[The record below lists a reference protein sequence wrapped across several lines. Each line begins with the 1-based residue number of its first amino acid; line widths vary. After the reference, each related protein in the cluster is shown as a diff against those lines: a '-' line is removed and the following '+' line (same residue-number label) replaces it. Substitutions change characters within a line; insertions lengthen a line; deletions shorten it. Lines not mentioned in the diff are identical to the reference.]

1 MLVCDC
7 FAVASPGTGGSVGAM
22 LQLLHRWQKWPLY
35 LRTLIG
41 MALGAAIGLWQG
53 PSAAAL
59 AKPGGILMSLV
70 QMLAA
75 PVAFFAIVH
84 ALAGAKIEKGK
95 TPHLFRLLITN
106 TIAAIV
112 IGMTVAN
119 VIQPG
124 KRNELAAERAAAEQ
138 QAVALQDTIQATTA
152 HAKETKLT
160 DSIYQILERLPKT
173 VLGPFTDGNVLGVV
187 VLAILLGLALRQ
199 VSPDIHATTTTVKV
213 FMDAFITILHWVVQL
228 VPLIVMGVVAAEVGK
243 NGFTSFI
250 NLLWL
255 VVAVLVA
262 LSLQFLYYMTR
273 IYLQSWVTPR
283 VLIRHCRDAL
293 VMAFSTSSSTA
304 TMPVTYE
311 CLRTNLK
318 LRKQSA
324 NLGALV
330 GANFNNDGTALYE
343 SMAALFIAQLI
354 GMDLSLSEQLII
366 VLCAMAASLGAAG
379 IPSSGMLTMTL
390 VLTAVG
396 LPLHY
401 SLLLIPIDW
410 FLDRFR
416 TMINVSGDLCVACVL
431 DGKHPES
438 EHVTE

>member
-1 MLVCDC
+1 MFD
-7 FAVASPGTGGSVGAM
+7 
-22 LQLLHRWQKWPLY
+22 LLRRWQQWPLY
-35 LRTLIG
+35 LRTLMG
-41 MALGAAIGLWQG
+41 MLIGAAIGLWQG
-53 PSAAAL
+53 PQAAAL
-59 AKPGGILMSLV
+59 AKPGTILMGLV

-95 TPHLFRLLITN
+95 TPQLVRLLLTN

-119 VIQPG
+119 VLQPG
-124 KRNELAAERAAAEQ
+124 KRNALEQERVVVEQ
-138 QAVALQDTIQATTA
+138 QAVALKDTIQTVQ
-152 HAKETKLT
+152 AKASEGKLT

-187 VLAILLGLALRQ
+187 VLAILLGLALRK

-228 VPLIVMGVVAAEVGK
+228 VPLIVMGVVAAEVGN
-243 NGFTSFI
+243 NGFRSFV
-250 NLLWL
+250 NLVWL
-255 VVAVLVA
+255 VVAVLLA
-262 LSLQFLYYMTR
+262 LGLQFVYYMTR
-273 IYLQSWVTPR
+273 VALQSWVTPR
-283 VLIRHCRDAL
+283 LLIRHCRDAL

-311 CLRTNLK
+311 CLRGNLK

-354 GMDLSLSEQLII
+354 GMDLSLGEQLII

-396 LPLHY
+396 LPLEY

-431 DGKHPES
+431 DGKEPES
-438 EHVTE
+438 GHVP

>member
-1 MLVCDC
+1 M
-7 FAVASPGTGGSVGAM
+7 FS
-22 LQLLHRWQKWPLY
+22 LLERWQKIPLY
-35 LRTLIG
+35 LRTLMG
-41 MALGAAIGLWQG
+41 MALGAVIGVWQG
-53 PSAAAL
+53 GDAAAL
-59 AKPGGILMSLV
+59 AKPGGILMGLV

-84 ALAGAKIEKGK
+84 ALASAKIENGK
-95 TPHLFRLLITN
+95 TPHLIRLLITN
-106 TIAAIV
+106 TIAAII
-112 IGMTVAN
+112 IGMGVAN
-119 VIQPG
+119 LLQPG
-124 KRNELAAERAAAEQ
+124 KRNALTEEVASVEKKAADMQGTIAAVQ
-138 QAVALQDTIQATTA
+138 QSAAQTSV
-152 HAKETKLT
+152 T

-173 VLGPFTDGNVLGVV
+173 VLGPFTDGNVLGVI
-187 VLAILLGLALRQ
+187 VLAILLGLALRK

-228 VPLIVMGVVAAEVGK
+228 VPLIVMGVVAAEVGQ
-243 NGFTSFI
+243 NGFSSFV

-255 VVAVLVA
+255 VVAVLLA
-262 LSLQFLYYMTR
+262 LTLQFIYYMTR
-273 IYLQSWVTPR
+273 ISLQSWVTPR
-283 VLIRHCRDAL
+283 MVIHHCRDAL

-311 CLRTNLK
+311 CLRGNLK

-343 SMAALFIAQLI
+343 AMAALFIAQLI
-354 GMDLSLSEQLII
+354 GLDLSLTEQLII

-431 DGKHPES
+431 DGKEPES
-438 EHVTE
+438 GIVPGG

>member
-1 MLVCDC
+1 MPS
-7 FAVASPGTGGSVGAM
+7 FAFASDGIPRYEGGMVN
-22 LQLLHRWQKWPLY
+22 LLERWQNIPLY

-41 MALGAAIGLWQG
+41 MALGAVVGLWQG
-53 PSAAAL
+53 PDAVAL
-59 AKPGGILMSLV
+59 AKPGSILMGLV

-95 TPHLFRLLITN
+95 TPQLIRLLVTN
-106 TIAAIV
+106 TIAAII
-112 IGMTVAN
+112 IGMGVAN
-119 VIQPG
+119 LIQPG
-124 KRNELAAERAAAEQ
+124 KRNALEQERAVVKE
-138 QAVALQDTIQATTA
+138 QAVQLQDTISAVQASA
-152 HAKETKLT
+152 QEANLT

-187 VLAILLGLALRQ
+187 VLAILLGLALRR

-213 FMDAFITILHWVVQL
+213 FMDAFIAILHWVVQL
-228 VPLIVMGVVAAEVGK
+228 VPFIVLGVVAAEVGK
-243 NGFTSFI
+243 NGFSSFL

-255 VVAVLVA
+255 VVAVILA
-262 LSLQFLYYMTR
+262 LSLQFCYYMLR
-273 IYLQSWVTPR
+273 VKLQSWVTPR
-283 VLIRHCRDAL
+283 LLIRHCRDAL

-311 CLRTNLK
+311 CLRNNLK

-343 SMAALFIAQLI
+343 SMAALFIAQLL
-354 GMDLSLSEQLII
+354 GADLSLAQQLII
-366 VLCAMAASLGAAG
+366 VLCAMAASIGAAG

-396 LPLHY
+396 LPLEY
-401 SLLLIPIDW
+401 SLLLIPVDW

-431 DGKHPES
+431 DGKQPES
-438 EHVTE
+438 GHLPTS

>member
-1 MLVCDC
+1 MQD
-7 FAVASPGTGGSVGAM
+7 FTVASGGGTGSVDLM
-22 LQLLHRWQKWPLY
+22 IRLLRRWQQWPLY

-41 MALGAAIGLWQG
+41 MILGAIIGYWQG
-53 PSAAAL
+53 PQAAGL
-59 AKPGGILMSLV
+59 AKPSGILMSLV

-95 TPHLFRLLITN
+95 TPQLIRLLFTN
-106 TIAAIV
+106 TVAAIV

-124 KRNELAAERAAAEQ
+124 KRNALESERAEVAQ
-138 QAVALQDTIQATTA
+138 RAVELKDTIRSVETK
-152 HAKETKLT
+152 AKEGKLT

-187 VLAILLGLALRQ
+187 VLALLLGLALRQ

-228 VPLIVMGVVAAEVGK
+228 VPLIVMGVVAAEVG
-243 NGFTSFI
+243 NHGLSSFV

-255 VVAVLVA
+255 ILAVLLA
-262 LSLQFLYYMTR
+262 LSLQFIYYMGR

-283 VLIRHCRDAL
+283 MLLHHCRDAL
-293 VMAFSTSSSTA
+293 VMAFSTASSTA

-311 CLRTNLK
+311 CLRGNLK

-343 SMAALFIAQLI
+343 SMAALFIAQLM
-354 GMDLSLSEQLII
+354 GMEMSLGEQLII
-366 VLCAMAASLGAAG
+366 VLCSMVASMGAAG

-390 VLTAVG
+390 VLAAVG

-401 SLLLIPIDW
+401 SMLLIPIDW

-416 TMINVSGDLCVACVL
+416 TMINVCGDLCVACVL
-431 DGKHPES
+431 DGKEPES
-438 EHVTE
+438 GHAP

>member
-1 MLVCDC
+1 M
-7 FAVASPGTGGSVGAM
+7 
-22 LQLLHRWQKWPLY
+22 QLLDRWQKIPLY

-41 MALGAAIGLWQG
+41 MALGAAVGLWKG
-53 PSAAAL
+53 PDAAAL
-59 AKPGGILMSLV
+59 AKPGSILMGLV

-95 TPHLFRLLITN
+95 TPHLIRLLLTN
-106 TIAAIV
+106 TVAAII
-112 IGMTVAN
+112 IGMSVAN
-119 VIQPG
+119 LIQPG
-124 KRNELAAERAAAEQ
+124 KRNALQEEVAEVEK
-138 QAVALQDTIQATTA
+138 QAVQLQDTIIDVSQRAQ
-152 HAKETKLT
+152 ESQLV

-173 VLGPFTDGNVLGVV
+173 VLGPFTDGNVLGVI
-187 VLAILLGLALRQ
+187 VLAILLGLALRK
-199 VSPDIHATTTTVKV
+199 VSPNIEATTTTVKV
-213 FMDAFITILHWVVQL
+213 FMDAFIAILHWVVQL
-228 VPLIVMGVVAAEVGK
+228 VPIIVFGVVAAEVGK
-243 NGFTSFI
+243 NGFESFF

-255 VVAVLVA
+255 VAAVLLA
-262 LSLQFLYYMTR
+262 LTLQFTYYMVR
-273 IYLQSWVTPR
+273 VWLQSWVTPR
-283 VLIRHCRDAL
+283 MLIRHCRDAL

-311 CLRTNLK
+311 CLRNNLK

-343 SMAALFIAQLI
+343 SMAALFIAQLL
-354 GMDLSLSEQLII
+354 GADLSFAEQLII
-366 VLCAMAASLGAAG
+366 MLCAMAASLGAAG

-396 LPLHY
+396 LPLEY
-401 SLLLIPIDW
+401 SLLLIPVDW

-438 EHVTE
+438 EHLP

>member
-1 MLVCDC
+1 MFD
-7 FAVASPGTGGSVGAM
+7 
-22 LQLLHRWQKWPLY
+22 LLRRWQQWPLY
-35 LRTLIG
+35 LRTLMG
-41 MALGAAIGLWQG
+41 MLIGAAIGLWQG
-53 PSAAAL
+53 PQAAAL
-59 AKPGGILMSLV
+59 AKPGTILMGLV

-95 TPHLFRLLITN
+95 TPQLVRLLLTN

-119 VIQPG
+119 VLQPG
-124 KRNELAAERAAAEQ
+124 KRNALQAERTAVEQ
-138 QAVALQDTIQATTA
+138 QAVALKDTIQTVQ
-152 HAKETKLT
+152 AKASEGKLT

-187 VLAILLGLALRQ
+187 VLAILLGLALRK

-228 VPLIVMGVVAAEVGK
+228 VPLIVMGVVAAEVGN
-243 NGFTSFI
+243 NGFRSFV
-250 NLLWL
+250 NLVWL
-255 VVAVLVA
+255 VVAVLLA
-262 LSLQFLYYMTR
+262 LGLQFVYYMTR
-273 IYLQSWVTPR
+273 VALQSWVTPR
-283 VLIRHCRDAL
+283 LLIRHCRDAL

-311 CLRTNLK
+311 CLRGNLK

-343 SMAALFIAQLI
+343 SMAALFIAQLT
-354 GMDLSLSEQLII
+354 GMDLSLGEQLII

-396 LPLHY
+396 LPLEY

-431 DGKHPES
+431 DGKEPES
-438 EHVTE
+438 GHVP

>member
-1 MLVCDC
+1 MISLID
-7 FAVASPGTGGSVGAM
+7 
-22 LQLLHRWQKWPLY
+22 RWQKWPLY
-35 LRTLIG
+35 ARTLMG
-41 MALGAAIGLWQG
+41 MALGAVIGIWQG
-53 PSAAAL
+53 EAAVAL
-59 AKPGGILMSLV
+59 AKPGSILMSLV

-95 TPHLFRLLITN
+95 TPQLVRLLITN
-106 TIAAIV
+106 TIVAIIV
-112 IGMTVAN
+112 GMTVAN

-124 KRNELAAERAAAEQ
+124 KRNDLAEERAQVQQ
-138 QAVALQDTIQATTA
+138 QAASLQDAIEVAQQNAQKTSVI
-152 HAKETKLT
+152 

-173 VLGPFTDGNVLGVV
+173 ILGPFTDGNVLGVV
-187 VLAILLGLALRQ
+187 VLAIFLGLALRK
-199 VSPDIHATTTTVKV
+199 VSPDVHATTTTVKV
-213 FMDAFITILHWVVQL
+213 FMDAFILILHWVVQL
-228 VPLIVMGVVAAEVGK
+228 VPLIVMGVVAAEVGQ
-243 NGFTSFI
+243 NGFTSFV

-255 VVAVLVA
+255 VIAVLVA
-262 LSLQFLYYMTR
+262 LSLQFIYYMTR
-273 IYLQSWVTPR
+273 ISVQSWVTPR
-283 VLIRHCRDAL
+283 LLLRHCRDAL

-304 TMPVTYE
+304 TMPLTYE

-354 GMDLSLSEQLII
+354 GMDLSLSQQLI
-366 VLCAMAASLGAAG
+366 VVFCAMAASLGAAG

-396 LPLHY
+396 LPLEY

-416 TMINVSGDLCVACVL
+416 TMINVCGDLCVACVL
-431 DGKHPES
+431 DGKQPES
-438 EHVTE
+438 GHLPE

>member
-1 MLVCDC
+1 M
-7 FAVASPGTGGSVGAM
+7 FS
-22 LQLLHRWQKWPLY
+22 LLERWQKIPLY
-35 LRTLIG
+35 LRTLMG
-41 MALGAAIGLWQG
+41 MALGAVIGVWQG
-53 PSAAAL
+53 GDAAAL
-59 AKPGGILMSLV
+59 AKPGGILMGLV

-84 ALAGAKIEKGK
+84 ALAGAKIENGK
-95 TPHLFRLLITN
+95 TPHLIRLLITN
-106 TIAAIV
+106 TIAAII
-112 IGMTVAN
+112 IGMGVAN
-119 VIQPG
+119 LLQPG
-124 KRNELAAERAAAEQ
+124 KRNALTEEVASVEKKAADMQGTIAAVQ
-138 QAVALQDTIQATTA
+138 QSAAQTSV
-152 HAKETKLT
+152 T

-173 VLGPFTDGNVLGVV
+173 VLGPFTDGNVLGVI
-187 VLAILLGLALRQ
+187 VLAILLGLALRK

-228 VPLIVMGVVAAEVGK
+228 VPLIVMGVVAAEVGQ
-243 NGFTSFI
+243 NGFSSFV

-255 VVAVLVA
+255 VVAVLLA
-262 LSLQFLYYMTR
+262 LTLQFIYYMTR
-273 IYLQSWVTPR
+273 ISLQSWVTPR
-283 VLIRHCRDAL
+283 MVIHHCRDAL

-311 CLRTNLK
+311 CLRGNLK

-343 SMAALFIAQLI
+343 AMAALFIAQLI
-354 GMDLSLSEQLII
+354 GLDLSLTEQLII

-431 DGKHPES
+431 DGKEPES
-438 EHVTE
+438 GIVPGG

>member
-1 MLVCDC
+1 MFD
-7 FAVASPGTGGSVGAM
+7 
-22 LQLLHRWQKWPLY
+22 LLRRWQLWPLY

-41 MALGAAIGLWQG
+41 MLIGAAIGLWQG
-53 PSAAAL
+53 PQAAAL
-59 AKPGGILMSLV
+59 AKPGTILMGLV

-95 TPHLFRLLITN
+95 TPQLVRLLLTN

-119 VIQPG
+119 VLQPG
-124 KRNELAAERAAAEQ
+124 KRNALQAERVAVEQ
-138 QAVALQDTIQATTA
+138 QAVALKDTIQTVQ
-152 HAKETKLT
+152 AKASEGKLT

-187 VLAILLGLALRQ
+187 VLAILLGLALRK

-228 VPLIVMGVVAAEVGK
+228 VPLIVMGVVAAEVGN
-243 NGFTSFI
+243 NGFRSFV
-250 NLLWL
+250 NLVWL
-255 VVAVLVA
+255 VVAVLLA
-262 LSLQFLYYMTR
+262 LGLQFVYYMTR
-273 IYLQSWVTPR
+273 VALQSWVTPR
-283 VLIRHCRDAL
+283 LLIRHCRDAL

-311 CLRTNLK
+311 CLRGNLK

-343 SMAALFIAQLI
+343 SMAALFIAQLT
-354 GMDLSLSEQLII
+354 GMDLSLGEQLII

-396 LPLHY
+396 LPLEY

-431 DGKHPES
+431 DGKEPES
-438 EHVTE
+438 GHVP

>member
-1 MLVCDC
+1 MID
-7 FAVASPGTGGSVGAM
+7 
-22 LQLLHRWQKWPLY
+22 LLRRWQQWPLY

-41 MALGAAIGLWQG
+41 MLLGAAIGCWQG
-53 PSAAAL
+53 PQAAAL
-59 AKPGGILMSLV
+59 AKPGSILMGLV

-84 ALAGAKIEKGK
+84 ALAGAKIAKGK
-95 TPHLFRLLITN
+95 TPQLIRLLLTN

-119 VIQPG
+119 VLQPG
-124 KRNELAAERAAAEQ
+124 KRNALLEERTAVEQ
-138 QAVALQDTIQATTA
+138 QAVALQDTIENLQ
-152 HAKETKLT
+152 TKACEGKLA

-187 VLAILLGLALRQ
+187 VLAILLGLALRK
-199 VSPDIHATTTTVKV
+199 VAPDIHATTTTVKV

-228 VPLIVMGVVAAEVGK
+228 VPLIVMGVVAAEVGN
-243 NGFTSFI
+243 NGFRSFV

-255 VVAVLVA
+255 VVAVMLA
-262 LSLQFLYYMTR
+262 LGLQYLYYMTR
-273 IYLQSWVTPR
+273 VSLQSWVTPR
-283 VLIRHCRDAL
+283 LLIRHCRDAL

-311 CLRTNLK
+311 CLRSNLK

-343 SMAALFIAQLI
+343 SMAALFIAQLT
-354 GMDLSLSEQLII
+354 GMDLSLGEQLII

-431 DGKHPES
+431 DGKEPES
-438 EHVTE
+438 GHEP

>member
-1 MLVCDC
+1 M
-7 FAVASPGTGGSVGAM
+7 
-22 LQLLHRWQKWPLY
+22 QLIARWQKLPLY
-35 LRTLIG
+35 QRTLIG
-41 MALGAAIGLWQG
+41 MALGAGVGLWQG
-53 PSAAAL
+53 ADAVAL
-59 AKPGGILMSLV
+59 AKPGSILMSLV

-95 TPHLFRLLITN
+95 TPQLMTLLITN

-119 VIQPG
+119 LIQPG
-124 KRNELAAERAAAEQ
+124 KRKPLQESDRVGIEQ
-138 QAVALQDTIQATTA
+138 QAVQLQDTISAA
-152 HAKETKLT
+152 GRRAEETKVI
-160 DSIYQILERLPKT
+160 DSVYQILEKLPKT
-173 VLGPFTDGNVLGVV
+173 ILGPFTDGNVLGVI
-187 VLAILLGLALRQ
+187 VLAILLGLALRK
-199 VSPDIHATTTTVKV
+199 VSPDIHATITTVKV
-213 FMDAFITILHWVVQL
+213 FMDAFLAMLHWVVQL
-228 VPLIVMGVVAAEVGK
+228 VPFIVFGVVAAEVGK
-243 NGFTSFI
+243 NGFSSFLHLI
-250 NLLWL
+250 WL
-255 VVAVLVA
+255 IVAVLAA
-262 LSLQFLYYMTR
+262 LSLQFAYYMIR
-273 IYLQSWVTPR
+273 VSLQSWVSPR
-283 VLIRHCRDAL
+283 LLIRHCRDAL
-293 VMAFSTSSSTA
+293 VMAFSTASSTA

-311 CLRTNLK
+311 CLRNNLK

-343 SMAALFIAQLI
+343 AMAALFIAQLI
-354 GMDLSLSEQLII
+354 GVELSLAQQLI
-366 VLCAMAASLGAAG
+366 VVFCAMAASIGAAG

-396 LPLHY
+396 LPLEF

-416 TMINVSGDLCVACVL
+416 TMINVCGDLCVACVL

-438 EHVTE
+438 EHLP